1 MFFISHRGNING
13 PNPVDENKVQY
24 INDCLD
30 KNFDVE
36 IDLWFKKNKFYLG
49 HDEPQYEVG
58 LDYLSNKKFWIHC
71 KNLECFY
78 ELGKYDLNYFWHEK
92 DKIVITS
99 KGFFWNYPGT
109 KLDRNKSIN
118 VLPERSKEFDNTL
131 NFKGICSDYISK
143 YKKIVEKN

>member
-36 IDLWFKKNKFYLG
+36 IDLWFKKNQFYLG

-78 ELGKYDLNYFWHEK
+78 ELSKYDLNYFWHEK

-99 KGFFWNYPGT
+99 KGFFGIILVQNLIEI
-109 KLDRNKSIN
+109 K
-118 VLPERSKEFDNTL
+118 VLTFSQ
-131 NFKGICSDYISK
+131 S
-143 YKKIVEKN
+143 VQKNLITP

>member
-1 MFFISHRGNING
+1 MFFISHRGNIDG
-13 PNPVDENKVQY
+13 PNPDDENKIKY
-24 INDCLD
+24 INDCLH

-36 IDLWFKKNKFYLG
+36 IDLWFVKNKFYLG

-58 LDYLSNKKFWIHC
+58 LDYLNNKKFWIHT

-78 ELGKYDLNYFWHEK
+78 ELSKYDLNYFWHEK

-109 KLDRNKSIN
+109 QLSKKSIC
-118 VLPERSKEFDNTL
+118 VLPENTDEKKVECL
-131 NFKGICSDYISK
+131 GICSDFI
-143 YKKIVEKN
+143 KKFYDRYNNI

>member
-24 INDCLD
+24 INDCLN

-36 IDLWFKKNKFYLG
+36 IDLWFIKNKFYLG

-58 LDYLSNKKFWIHC
+58 LDYLNNKKFWIHS

-78 ELGKYDLNYFWHEK
+78 ELSKYDLNYFWHEK

-109 KLDRNKSIN
+109 QLSKKSIC
-118 VLPERSKEFDNTL
+118 VLPEDTDEKKLECL
-131 NFKGICSDYISK
+131 GICSDFI
-143 YKKIVEKN
+143 KKFYDRYNNI